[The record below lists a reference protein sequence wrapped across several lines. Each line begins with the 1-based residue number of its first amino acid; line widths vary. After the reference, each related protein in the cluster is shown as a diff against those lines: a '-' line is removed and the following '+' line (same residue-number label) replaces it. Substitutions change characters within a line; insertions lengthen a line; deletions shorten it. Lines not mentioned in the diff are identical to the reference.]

1 MTGEP
6 RTDADPRRR
15 LPAIPLWVALLLM
28 VAALA
33 LAAVILTRVA
43 EPLYGLVFSSGV
55 PVPEGAA
62 EVERGKPERGA
73 AAPGRRL
80 PALPVWGALLLMV
93 AALALAAVILTRV
106 AEPLYGLVVSS
117 GVPVPEGAVEVERVK
132 PERGAAYRIYRT
144 SQSGREVAAFYEGE
158 GGTCGC
164 SAASPLHFEAPT
176 A

>member
-55 PVPEGAA
+55 PVPEGA
-62 EVERGKPERGA
+62 
-73 AAPGRRL
+73 
-80 PALPVWGALLLMV
+80 
-93 AALALAAVILTRV
+93 
-106 AEPLYGLVVSS
+106 
-117 GVPVPEGAVEVERVK
+117 VEVERVK

-144 SQSGREVAAFYEGE
+144 SQSGRDQSRPARSAWPHQSASGMLPKPPVAKSATPSPQGPVT
-158 GGTCGC
+158 TCRGAPRAIS
-164 SAASPLHFEAPT
+164 SAWVKRCAISCVIT
-176 A
+176 

>member
-55 PVPEGAA
+55 PVPEGA
-62 EVERGKPERGA
+62 
-73 AAPGRRL
+73 
-80 PALPVWGALLLMV
+80 
-93 AALALAAVILTRV
+93 
-106 AEPLYGLVVSS
+106 
-117 GVPVPEGAVEVERVK
+117 VEVERVK

-158 GGTCGC
+158 GGTCVY
-164 SAASPLHFEAPT
+164 SAASPLDVEESTSGGERSVARCTGKTDGAARGSGWEVFIAEGYSEDEGPT
-176 A
+176 IFRLYEY